1 MLPVGEVL
9 PGVVVVTLRTVQRAL
24 TVCCIAASVTACEA
38 ERAPAGITCD
48 KLRALR
54 IGMSID
60 EVRALLGPPY
70 NEIRQTGNVVFGG
83 PEGTDM
89 SWNWMEYSNGVR
101 LYVSFGNGRL
111 LGVDSWIRTMWRDF
125 FDNESRP
132 VLFRLNP
139 DTRREGTDFEHIY
152 CP

>member
-1 MLPVGEVL
+1 ML
-9 PGVVVVTLRTVQRAL
+9 QYK
-24 TVCCIAASVTACEA
+24 IAASVTACEA

-111 LGVDSWIRTMWRDF
+111 LGVDSSERCGVISLTTRVGQCC
-125 FDNESRP
+125 FD
-132 VLFRLNP
+132 
-139 DTRREGTDFEHIY
+139 
-152 CP
+152 